1 MSYLN
6 LIDGQS
12 AAIVLGGTVI
22 GTVLRCGLKNS
33 AIAIGGLF
41 GTLRPRFNGNR
52 ARAELAMQVQ
62 DIHRDGLLRAEP
74 RHFGDEEF
82 DEMTDTMIG
91 RRSASA
97 LLEKH
102 RAYKIARLA
111 RSHVAVSTFSQA
123 ADLAPVFGLAGTL
136 VALSQLTAN
145 AAPGTLISSSI
156 PMAILTTFYGLM
168 TAHLLFS
175 PLARFIERRAHAEEA
190 ERQKLVDW
198 LAAELERETHRQGFA
213 REHLAA

>member
-12 AAIVLGGTVI
+12 AAIVVGGTVL
-22 GTVLRCGLKNS
+22 GTVLRCGFKNS
-33 AIAIGGLF
+33 AMAIGGLA
-41 GTLRPRFNGNR
+41 GSLRPHFNASR
-52 ARAELAMQVQ
+52 ARSELALQVQ
-62 DIHRDGLLRAEP
+62 EIHRDGLLRAEP

-91 RRSASA
+91 RRSGSA

-102 RAYKIARLA
+102 RTHKHARLA
-111 RSHVAVSTFSQA
+111 RSRIAVQTFNQA

-136 VALSQLTAN
+136 IALSQLTAN

-156 PMAILTTFYGLM
+156 PMAIITTFYGLM
-168 TAHLLFS
+168 TAHLLFA
-175 PLARFIERRAHAEEA
+175 PLARFIERKAEKEEA

-198 LAAELERETHRQGFA
+198 LASELERETTRQGFP

>member
-1 MSYLN
+1 MTYLN

-12 AAIVLGGTVI
+12 AAIVLGGTVV
-22 GTVLRCGLKNS
+22 GTILRCGLKNS
-33 AIAIGGLF
+33 FVAVGGLF
-41 GTLRPRFNGNR
+41 GTLRPTFDATR
-52 ARAELAMQVQ
+52 ARKELAVQVQ
-62 DIHRDGLLRAEP
+62 EIHRDGLLRAEP
-74 RHFGDEEF
+74 RHFGDQEF
-82 DEMTDTMIG
+82 DEMTDTLIG

-97 LLEKH
+97 LVEKH
-102 RAYKIARLA
+102 RAHKHARLSRA
-111 RSHVAVSTFSQA
+111 RIAVSTFGQA

-145 AAPGTLISSSI
+145 ATPGTLISSSI

-175 PLARFIERRAHAEEA
+175 PLARFIERRADKEEA

-198 LAAELERETHRQGFA
+198 LASELERETVRQGFP